1 MWILKRP
8 VDAVLVAILFI
19 SIVAVLLGLEDPFF
33 RNELSRWINFPE
45 WLRPQSWLKL
55 SYDLGV
61 GSLVSLFF
69 YWLVVRIPEREKRK
83 RIKRSFAN
91 HYREFKEDCIQVMLT
106 VADGSYEYG
115 FHETLVDH
123 KKFRAYFEQKVS
135 SSQDRWDAF
144 HNNLDHDQLQSL
156 LRYMEIFRDE
166 IQFVLVSIDI
176 RNDKPFEFL
185 KRFSN
190 AIALRKG
197 MTLDYDSTKSFGNF
211 LWEIF
216 AGFSLVKGPLEHDIV
231 TAMISEM

>member
-1 MWILKRP
+1 MRILKRP
-8 VDAVLVAILFI
+8 VDAVLVAILFV

-33 RNELSRWINFPE
+33 RNALFRRVNFPE
-45 WLRPQSWLKL
+45 WLYPQSWLKL
-55 SYDLGV
+55 LYDLGV
-61 GSLVSLFF
+61 GSFVSLFF

-91 HYREFKEDCIQVMLT
+91 HYREFKEDCIQLMLS
-106 VADGSYEYG
+106 VADGSFEYG
-115 FHETLVDH
+115 FHETLIDH

-135 SSQDRWDAF
+135 TSQDRWDAF
-144 HNNLDHDQLQSL
+144 HNNLDGDQLQSL

-166 IQFVLVSIDI
+166 IQFVLGSIDI
-176 RNDKPFEFL
+176 PNDKPFVFL

-197 MTLDYDSTKSFGNF
+197 TTLDYDSRKSFGNF

-216 AGFSLVKGPLEHDIV
+216 AGFSPVKGPLERDIV
-231 TAMISEM
+231 TVMISEM